1 MLVKRLEIL
10 KKKRSTEDG
19 RKLFDINLMEMRFI
33 SFFIF
38 YWQRVPTLVRL
49 ETSFF
54 SIRPNEQWVD
64 FIFIFFR
71 HRKDANGKA
80 KPKCVMA
87 LTGDRCHSSVSDSFW
102 VVVRLGR
109 K

>member
-10 KKKRSTEDG
+10 KKKHSTKDG

-33 SFFIF
+33 SFFFF

-64 FIFIFFR
+64 FFFGIGTTQMEKR
-71 HRKDANGKA
+71 NQN
-80 KPKCVMA
+80 
-87 LTGDRCHSSVSDSFW
+87 VSW
-102 VVVRLGR
+102 H
-109 K
+109 